1 MRAVGFRLF
10 TILLATA
17 SMAAAQAAPEQT
29 AADPS
34 RPVQTLSRRT
44 PEWLSVGAAYRFRT
58 ESRAG
63 DGFRAGTSDS
73 YGLSRLLVDLGVQPR
88 SWLRFQLQGQ
98 DARAPGRQNA
108 APVFRDPFDV
118 RQAWV
123 RLGNPKRHWVHATVG
138 RQELNYG
145 AQRLVGP
152 LDWTNTARQ
161 FDAAKLT
168 IGRDGLSV
176 DLFAASVV
184 PIDDESWNRRRD
196 GANLHGLHARLG
208 RWVKSGV
215 LEAYT
220 FWKTDPRSTAELG
233 GVSDTDLFT
242 NGFRMALPL
251 PRGFDF
257 ETEIAT
263 QFGDRAGDDITAWG
277 GYWILGCPTGDGA
290 WKPRLSVEYQ
300 YGSGDSDPRD
310 GRVGTFDQLF
320 PTGHL
325 YQGVADQVG
334 WRNIQD
340 VRTGLQV
347 EPRKDVSLTLDYFAF
362 WLASRQD
369 HLYGVDGRIAVFAP
383 TGGAEHSYVGSEI
396 DSVASWKL
404 RSHLTAGGG
413 LGVFLP
419 GSFLRES
426 TPGRRH
432 VFGYLF
438 VNYVL

>member
-1 MRAVGFRLF
+1 MSV
-10 TILLATA
+10 
-17 SMAAAQAAPEQT
+17 AAAQSTPEQGAT
-29 AADPS
+29 DPA
-34 RPVQTLSRRT
+34 RPVQTLNQRT

-63 DGFRAGTSDS
+63 DGFRTGASDS
-73 YGLSRLLVDLGVQPR
+73 YGLSRLLVDLGVEPR
-88 SWLRFQLQGQ
+88 SWLRFQFQGQ
-98 DARAPGRQNA
+98 DARAPGKQNA
-108 APVFRDPFDV
+108 NPVFRDPFDV

-123 RLGNPKRHWVHATVG
+123 RLGDPKRHRVHATVG
-138 RQELNYG
+138 RQELKYG

-168 IGRDGLSV
+168 IGRDDLSV

-184 PIDDESWNRRRD
+184 RIDDDAFNRRRD
-196 GANLHGLHARLG
+196 GANLHGFHARLD
-208 RWVKSGV
+208 RWVKKGV

-233 GVSDTDLFT
+233 GAGDADLFT
-242 NGFRMALPL
+242 SGFRLTRDL

-257 ETEIAT
+257 ETEMAT
-263 QFGDRAGDDITAWG
+263 QFGDRAGDDIAAWG
-277 GYWILGCPTGDGA
+277 GYWIGGYRVAGAA

-300 YGSGDSDPRD
+300 YGSGDGDPRD

-325 YQGVADQVG
+325 YQGVADRVG
-334 WRNIQD
+334 WRNIHD

-347 EPRKDVSLTLDYFAF
+347 EPYKDVSLTLDYFAF

-369 HLYGVDGRIAVFAP
+369 HLYGVDGRIAVRAP
-383 TGGAEHSYVGSEI
+383 AGGAEHSYVGSEV
-396 DSVASWKL
+396 DGGASWKL
-404 RSHLTAGGG
+404 RSHLTTGGG
-413 LGVFLP
+413 LGVFVP
-419 GSFLRES
+419 GAFLRES

-432 VFGYLF
+432 LFGYLF